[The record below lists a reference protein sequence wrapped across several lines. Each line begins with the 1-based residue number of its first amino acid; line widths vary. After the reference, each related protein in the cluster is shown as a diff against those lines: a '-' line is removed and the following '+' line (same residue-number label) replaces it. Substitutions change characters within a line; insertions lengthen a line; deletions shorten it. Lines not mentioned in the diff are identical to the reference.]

1 MKLWWPPVLLLN
13 SGCSS
18 CASKHKSH
26 VFCFPP
32 FSAVFMAI
40 LWYRSVDP
48 DMCPMSSWS
57 KKFLAGPVS
66 VPTKPPPCT
75 FQATMMTGKGIIH
88 KTKQSILCV
97 NLSLTQFREGVKKK
111 TVFVGLSP
119 TSVTPPLGTSRSRT
133 QNATVLVTI
142 SVLSF
147 YKPNYQRHP

>member
-26 VFCFPP
+26 VFCFSLIFCCLYGNPLIP
-32 FSAVFMAI
+32 I
-40 LWYRSVDP
+40 
-48 DMCPMSSWS
+48 CWS
-57 KKFLAGPVS
+57 RYVSNVQLIRKIPGPVS

-75 FQATMMTGKGIIH
+75 FQATMMAGKGIIH

-119 TSVTPPLGTSRSRT
+119 TSVTPPPWYIQESDAKCHCFGHYFC
-133 QNATVLVTI
+133 TI
-142 SVLSF
+142 FL
-147 YKPNYQRHP
+147 